1 MYTNLHTKYGV
12 VNFKIEAMPL
22 KGHRRN
28 CHGTR
33 NKKPDFYDPTC
44 FGFFF
49 VEAVV

>member
-28 CHGTR
+28 SELPR
-33 NKKPDFYDPTC
+33 NKESKKPDFYDPTC
-44 FGFFF
+44 CGFFL
-49 VEAVV
+49 